1 MLECLRHMRLGLLL
15 PCNEFR
21 KEFSDYA
28 RTFCVYVCN
37 ISKTFVK
44 HFSDGMIDMT
54 ENTESKFSLGVLT
67 VSDTGASGER
77 AVDGSGDAIC
87 EVMGEKG
94 FLLSKRGMVADD
106 VPQISA
112 TLQEWC
118 DSGSV
123 DLILT
128 TGGTGLGPRDV
139 TPEAT
144 RAILDIEAPGIGEAM
159 RMQTLQFTPFA
170 MLSRATAGVRSGCLI
185 VNLPGSE
192 KAVRET
198 LAVAMPALAH
208 GLEMVKGWRTHAVP

>member
-1 MLECLRHMRLGLLL
+1 MSGSTDE
-15 PCNEFR
+15 
-21 KEFSDYA
+21 
-28 RTFCVYVCN
+28 
-37 ISKTFVK
+37 
-44 HFSDGMIDMT
+44 
-54 ENTESKFSLGVLT
+54 KFNLGVLT
-67 VSDTGASGER
+67 ISDTGARGER
-77 AVDGSGDAIC
+77 PVDGSGNAIC
-87 EVMGEKG
+87 EIMTNDEYA
-94 FLLSKRGMVADD
+94 LILRDMVADE
-106 VPQISA
+106 VPQISDK
-112 TLQEWC
+112 LREWC
-118 DSGSV
+118 DGGSV

-144 RAILDIEAPGIGEAM
+144 RAVIDIEAPGIGEAM

-208 GLEMVKGWRTHAVP
+208 GLAMVKGWRIHATP